1 MADAAV
7 LSRRQFFNTAV
18 NAVGAVVTAIVAV
31 PVAGSFIDPALKKA
45 TGAGSWV
52 KLGSLSQ
59 ISATPTQFTVSAER
73 VEGFMKQRVN
83 ATVYAFTGQDGQPV
97 AMSNICTHLG
107 CPVTYQGEKSEFFC
121 PCHGS
126 IFDKSGKPTAGPA
139 PSPLPTF
146 ATKVENGDLYVEVT

>member
-7 LSRRQFFNTAV
+7 LSRRQFFNTAI

-31 PVAGSFIDPALKKA
+31 PVAGYFIDPVLKKA
-45 TGAGSWV
+45 TGAGSWI
-52 KLGSLSQ
+52 KLAPVSQ
-59 ISATPTQFTVSAER
+59 INETPTQFTVTAER

-83 ATVYAFTGQDGQPV
+83 ATVYAFTQNGEPV

-107 CPVTYQGEKSEFFC
+107 CPVTFQGEKSEFFC

-126 IFDKSGKPTAGPA
+126 IFDKAGKPVAGPA
-139 PSPLPTF
+139 PTALPTF
-146 ATKVENGDLYVEVT
+146 ATKIEDGDLYVEVT